1 MRKGV
6 IRLPACPVS
15 AYRPL
20 RKRLA
25 TVALLGSLGTL
36 ASCTTFGTNI
46 KGSFSCGAASQGSC
60 APATVID
67 DKALAEITQDT
78 SFQPAGP
85 YSAPARQA
93 APQRIAFTAGA
104 PAEVSPQKVLR
115 IVFPAH
121 IDGAGRYHETSV
133 VQAVVD
139 NGQWIAATNGHGP
152 GLAATSTLNVSP
164 EILSQLGAP
173 IPGQPQEVS
182 AAETVPQPV
191 AKATAPTVAAVTAA
205 RAKARPGARPVASA
219 ASPQAAPTASS
230 APRVSARQDSEAQRY
245 ASTAPSNRPASFNP
259 SVEN

>member
-15 AYRPL
+15 DYRPL
-20 RKRLA
+20 RKRLG
-25 TVALLGSLGTL
+25 TVVLLGSLGTL

-46 KGSFSCGAASQGSC
+46 KGSFSCAAAAQGSC

-85 YSAPARQA
+85 YTAPARQA
-93 APQRIAFTAGA
+93 APQRIAFTTGA
-104 PAEVSPQKVLR
+104 PAEVSLQKVLR

-121 IDGAGRYHETSV
+121 VDGAGRYHETSV

-139 NGQWIAATNGHGP
+139 NGQWLAATNGHGP
-152 GLAATSTLNVSP
+152 GLAASSTLNVSP

-173 IPGQPQEVS
+173 LPSQAQEVS
-182 AAETVPQPV
+182 AAEPVPQPV
-191 AKATAPTVAAVTAA
+191 AKATAPTVAAVAAA
-205 RAKARPGARPVASA
+205 RAKARPGTKPVASA
-219 ASPQAAPTASS
+219 APPQSAPTASS
-230 APRVSARQDSEAQRY
+230 APRVNAKQDGGPQRF
-245 ASTAPSNRPASFNP
+245 ASTAPRNRPASFNP
-259 SVEN
+259 SAED